1 MVLMDDMGVEG
12 FRRKGKIIV
21 YPSQVSFK
29 RVYYLTGKVKL
40 IQSGLVQ
47 HIDEVTFMGGKD
59 MAVSTD
65 AKETVP
71 EEDLDQTDVLESTQT
86 VILEALEKL
95 GYPREVYEL
104 LKEPMKILTVR
115 IPIRMDDGSIKI
127 FTGYRAQHNDAVGPT
142 KGGVRFHPNVTE
154 KEVKALSIWMSLKA
168 GIVNLPY
175 GGGKGGIVCDPRE
188 MSFREL
194 EKLSR
199 GYVRAISQIVGPT
212 KDIPAPDVFTNSQ
225 IMAWMMDEYSRIREF
240 DSPGF
245 ITGKPLV
252 LGGSHG
258 RESATAKGVT
268 ICIREAAKKKGIELK
283 DARVVVQGF
292 GNAGSFLAKFMHDAG
307 AKVIG
312 ISDAY
317 GALFDPKGLD
327 IDYLL
332 DRRDSFGTV
341 TKLFKDT
348 ITNKE
353 LLELDCDVLVPAAIE
368 NQITRENAHNIQA
381 KIVVEAANGPTTLE
395 ATKILTE
402 RGILLVPDVLA
413 SSGGVTVSYFEW
425 VQNNQGYYWTEEEVE
440 RRLEEVLV
448 NSFNNVYN
456 TAQTRRVNMRLAA
469 YMVGVRKMAEAS
481 RFRGWI

>member
-1 MVLMDDMGVEG
+1 
-12 FRRKGKIIV
+12 
-21 YPSQVSFK
+21 
-29 RVYYLTGKVKL
+29 
-40 IQSGLVQ
+40 
-47 HIDEVTFMGGKD
+47 MGGKY
-59 MAVSTD
+59 MAVNSTTGHEQD
-65 AKETVP
+65 N
-71 EEDLDQTDVLESTQT
+71 QGNDVLASTQS
-86 VILEALEKL
+86 VIRDALDKL
-95 GYPREVYEL
+95 GYPQEVYEL
-104 LKEPMKILTVR
+104 LKEPLRLLTVR

-154 KEVKALSIWMSLKA
+154 TEVKALSIWMSLKA
-168 GIVNLPY
+168 GIVDLPY
-175 GGGKGGIVCDPRE
+175 GGGKGGIICDPRD

-194 EKLSR
+194 ERLSR
-199 GYVRAISQIVGPT
+199 GYVRAISQVVGPT

-268 ICIREAAKKKGIELK
+268 ICIREAAKNKGIRLEGAK
-283 DARVVVQGF
+283 VVVQGF

-307 AKVIG
+307 AKVVG

-317 GALFDPKGLD
+317 GALHDDEGLD

-348 ITNKE
+348 LSNKE
-353 LLELDCDVLVPAAIE
+353 LLELDCDILVPAAIE
-368 NQITRENAHNIQA
+368 NQITKENAHNIKA
-381 KIVVEAANGPTTLE
+381 SIVVEAANGPTTNE
-395 ATKILTE
+395 ATSILTE

-413 SSGGVTVSYFEW
+413 SAGGVTVSYFEW
-425 VQNNQGYYWTEEEVE
+425 VQNNQGYYWSEDEVE
-440 RRLEEVLV
+440 QKLEAVMV
-448 NSFNNVYN
+448 KSFNTVLTSSQN
-456 TAQTRRVNMRLAA
+456 RKVNMRLAA